1 MIDHHLDYLME
12 KWLFSQGKP
21 RLLLLE
27 VLISQSCPTPC
38 DPMDCSSSDSSVR
51 GILQA
56 KILEWVEEWGIDT
69 KRQKQPVAT
78 R

>member
-1 MIDHHLDYLME
+1 MIDHHLGCLME

-27 VLISQSCPTPC
+27 VLISQSHPSPC
-38 DPMDCSSSDSSVR
+38 DPMDCSSPVSSVH

-78 R
+78 Q